1 MILPRPRSID
11 PAAGRY
17 MQTDSLSQAFEHAR
31 LGRLDEAER
40 LLEQVL
46 AANADSAAANHLM
59 GAIRFHQNRVEEAL
73 PYVKRAAASS
83 AATAEMHCILG
94 AVLYRLGS
102 REEAI
107 DAYERSL
114 AVKPGHA
121 DALNALANIY
131 REDEKSR
138 RATDAPRP
146 ATLKPELL
154 RAKTNAPPGYHGV
167 VPGWHFAMMDDRKRN
182 DAYEAAIRRA
192 VPGKRVLDIG
202 TGAGLLALM
211 AARAGATK
219 VTTCEA
225 VSVIAERAKQ
235 IVVANGLTD
244 RITVVPMKST
254 SLSVPGVLAERAEVL
269 VTETFASGLITEGVL
284 PTVEHAHEYLLTDN
298 ATIIPQTASV
308 MGYLA
313 GGPRLH
319 GMLFVD
325 KIAGFDLAAFNEF
338 APPMLDVALDNVQHR
353 ALSDD
358 VELMRFD
365 LKQKRF
371 PAGGVRLALKA
382 TRHGVCVGIAQ
393 WIRLELDAQTTYEN
407 RPTPQADY
415 NGHWTHIVHRFPKP
429 VPVAPGDI
437 VPVLFRHDRTQ
448 IGIDLLD

>member
-1 MILPRPRSID
+1 MTD
-11 PAAGRY
+11 P
-17 MQTDSLSQAFEHAR
+17 LIQAFEHAR
-31 LGRLDEAER
+31 LGRIDEAEK
-40 LLEQVL
+40 LVEQVL
-46 AANADSAAANHLM
+46 ATNAESAAANHLM
-59 GAIRFHQNRVEEAL
+59 GAIRFHQDRVEEAL
-73 PYVKRAAASS
+73 PYVKRAATSS

-94 AVLYRLGS
+94 AVLYRLGN
-102 REEAI
+102 RDDAI

-114 AVKPGHA
+114 AVKPGHI
-121 DALNALANIY
+121 DALNGLANIY
-131 REDEKSR
+131 RDDQRSR
-138 RATDAPRP
+138 RSTDNPRP

-154 RAKTNAPPGYHGV
+154 RAKASASPGYHGV

-192 VPGKRVLDIG
+192 VPGKRVLDVG

-225 VSVIAERAKQ
+225 VSAIAERAKQ
-235 IVVANGLTD
+235 IIVANGLAD

-284 PTVEHAHEYLLTDN
+284 PTVEHAHEYLLTEN

-313 GGPRLH
+313 GGQRLR

-325 KIAGFDLAAFNEF
+325 KIAGFDLSGFNEF

-358 VELMRFD
+358 VELVRFD
-365 LKQKRF
+365 LRQKRF

-382 TRHGVCVGIAQ
+382 TRHGVCVGVAQ

-429 VPVAPGDI
+429 VTVAPGDI

>member
-1 MILPRPRSID
+1 
-11 PAAGRY
+11 

-46 AANADSAAANHLM
+46 AANADSAAGNHLM
-59 GAIRFHQNRVEEAL
+59 GAIRFHQNRVEDAL

-154 RAKTNAPPGYHGV
+154 RAKTNASPGYHGV

-284 PTVEHAHEYLLTDN
+284 PTVEHAHEYLLTEN

-325 KIAGFDLAAFNEF
+325 KIAGFDLSAFNEF

-393 WIRLELDAQTTYEN
+393 WIRLELDAQTIYEN
-407 RPTPQADY
+407 KPTPQADY

>member
-1 MILPRPRSID
+1 
-11 PAAGRY
+11 
-17 MQTDSLSQAFEHAR
+17 MQTDPLSQAFEHAR
-31 LGRLDEAER
+31 LGRLDEAEK
-40 LLEQVL
+40 LLDAVL
-46 AANADSAAANHLM
+46 AANADSAPANHLM
-59 GAIRFHQNRVEEAL
+59 GAIRFHQNRAEEAL
-73 PYVKRAAASS
+73 PFVKRAAASS

-94 AVLYRLGS
+94 AVLYRLGH
-102 REEAI
+102 RDEAI

-114 AVKPGHA
+114 AIKPGHT
-121 DALNALANIY
+121 DALSALADIY
-131 REDEKSR
+131 REAQRSR
-138 RATDAPRP
+138 RPAEAARP
-146 ATLKPELL
+146 AAIRPELL
-154 RAKTNAPPGYHGV
+154 RAKANAGPGYQGV

-182 DAYEAAIRRA
+182 EAYETAIRRA

-211 AARAGATK
+211 AARAGAEK

-235 IVVANGLTD
+235 IILANGLSD
-244 RITVVPMKST
+244 RIAVVPMKST
-254 SLSVPGVLAERAEVL
+254 ALSVPGVLAERAEVL

-298 ATIIPQTASV
+298 ATIIPQAASV

-313 GGPRLH
+313 GGPKLH

-325 KIAGFDLAAFNEF
+325 RIAGFDLSAFNEF

-358 VELMRFD
+358 IELMRFD

-382 TRHGVCVGIAQ
+382 TRHGVCVGVAQ
-393 WIRLELDAQTTYEN
+393 WIKLELDAQTTYEN
-407 RPTPQADY
+407 RPSGQADY
-415 NGHWTHIVHRFPKP
+415 NGHWTHIVHRFPRP
-429 VPVAPGDI
+429 VTVAPGDV

>member
-254 SLSVPGVLAERAEVL
+254 
-269 VTETFASGLITEGVL
+269 
-284 PTVEHAHEYLLTDN
+284 
-298 ATIIPQTASV
+298 
-308 MGYLA
+308 
-313 GGPRLH
+313 
-319 GMLFVD
+319 
-325 KIAGFDLAAFNEF
+325 
-338 APPMLDVALDNVQHR
+338 
-353 ALSDD
+353 
-358 VELMRFD
+358 
-365 LKQKRF
+365 
-371 PAGGVRLALKA
+371 
-382 TRHGVCVGIAQ
+382 
-393 WIRLELDAQTTYEN
+393 
-407 RPTPQADY
+407 
-415 NGHWTHIVHRFPKP
+415 
-429 VPVAPGDI
+429 
-437 VPVLFRHDRTQ
+437 
-448 IGIDLLD
+448 